1 MKRLIIGG
9 MALVLAP
16 VLAPVLALVVA
27 GAPAIASA
35 TTHKHHHKMHHRDV
49 ARPVAPL
56 RNDYGATALH
66 RIPSLDPPECDS
78 PNVVS
83 VENCRISSNGRR

>member
-1 MKRLIIGG
+1 MKHLIVVVG
-9 MALVLAP
+9 ALAMVWAP
-16 VLAPVLALVVA
+16 LS
-27 GAPAIASA
+27 ASA
-35 TTHKHHHKMHHRDV
+35 HTPRHHHRTHHRHV
-49 ARPVAPL
+49 ARPVAPPVQD
-56 RNDYGATALH
+56 NYYGATALK